1 MDPRKK
7 SSHPDMHTVLNGVT
21 GHPLGHTLSP
31 GLHARIYEMLGINA
45 VMLAFPH
52 EDIGAVIASMRALPI
67 HLLAVTL
74 PHKQEVMKHLD
85 HIDPVAREI
94 GAVNTV
100 VNRGGKLYGHNTDI
114 IGIAEALKDVPVKN
128 KNVLVLGAGGAAR
141 PLCWFFKKNNAH
153 IFCLNRTRTKAEE
166 LMKVF
171 GGTALD
177 NEALAETRIDV
188 IMNATPVGME
198 PHPDESPFNAHL
210 LNSGQTVFDLIYNP
224 SETRLLK
231 DAKKAGAK
239 TVNGM
244 PMLVAQALEQVRL
257 WSGKELT
264 ESQKH
269 LLLKTMETA

>member
-1 MDPRKK
+1 MNSRKK
-7 SSHPDMHTVLNGVT
+7 SNHPDMHTVLNGVT

-31 GLHARIYEMLGINA
+31 RLHGGMYALLGINA

-85 HIDPVAREI
+85 HIDETAREI

-100 VNRGGKLYGHNTDI
+100 INRDGKLYGYNTDV
-114 IGIAEALKDVPVKN
+114 IGIEYALKNTTVKG
-128 KNVLVLGAGGAAR
+128 KNVLVIGAGGAAR
-141 PLCWFFKKNNAH
+141 PLCRFLKKNGAH
-153 IFCLNRTRTKAEE
+153 IFCLNRTRTKAVE
-166 LMKVF
+166 LMKEF

-177 NEALAETRIDV
+177 NEAVTEIRIDV
-188 IMNATPVGME
+188 IVNATPVGME
-198 PHPDESPFNAHL
+198 PHINESPFDAGL

-224 SETRLLK
+224 AETRLLGE
-231 DAKKAGAK
+231 AKKAGCK

-244 PMLVAQALEQVRL
+244 PMLVAQAVEQVRL
-257 WSGKELT
+257 WSGKELS
-264 ESQKH
+264 ESQKR
-269 LLLKTMETA
+269 LLLETMETT